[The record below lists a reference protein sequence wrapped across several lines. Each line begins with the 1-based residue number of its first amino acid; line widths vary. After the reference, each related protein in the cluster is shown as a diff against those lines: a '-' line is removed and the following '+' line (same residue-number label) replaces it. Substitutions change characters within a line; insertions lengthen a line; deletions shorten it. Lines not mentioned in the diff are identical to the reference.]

1 MYMLY
6 NLLYMDISGSCN
18 NVRTPIAPANA
29 TRRIGLKTHE

>member
-1 MYMLY
+1 MYMPY

-29 TRRIGLKTHE
+29 MRRIGLKTHE